1 MTDSLFCPNCGM
13 LKDNCVCG
21 KYKNKSSNNNSLD
34 TYINGSINNSK
45 SSDEIPEVYSI
56 ENHKLSN
63 DRIKEI
69 KKNHPN
75 ISEDIIENFPFPSPR
90 TGQLEIIQNIE
101 DAIAQGYKYIVI
113 EAGTGTGKSAI
124 ATTLANMYGSAYIL
138 TMTKQLQ
145 YQYAKEFGF
154 PVVKGRGNFS
164 CLMGGAEST
173 CDMGLCKTT
182 VNSKKF
188 FCPYSITKVPKLTST
203 IAFEDSFGND
213 IYYNSNN
220 HCNYWEQKA
229 NAINSPITLMNY
241 DYAILELNYVK
252 HFGKRSLLILDEA
265 HNIENKLMSSL
276 ELTLSNQRLES
287 DIKRKI
293 SPQTLKDGSVNDWI
307 LEIES
312 LYESYQDVD
321 LKDLPMNKVD
331 RIRRTISRLKLLRD
345 HLENEPKNWVID
357 SNEYSVSFK
366 PLRVN
371 KYAKDNI
378 LKYGDICIFLSATIL
393 SYKMFSKWLGLN
405 PNEVYY
411 IKVDSP
417 FPPEKR
423 PIILNLAGKMSKNR
437 IKTTAPKSIPI
448 INDILREHR
457 NDKGLIHTH
466 SYKCSRFITQNI
478 PNARLISH
486 TSANR
491 QRVLNYFES
500 DSNPL
505 VLVSPSMSEGV
516 DLPYDKCRFQI
527 IYKIPFPYLGDKQ
540 INQRQKRDKRW
551 YAYKTVM
558 TIMQAYGRGMR
569 AEDDY
574 CTTYIL
580 DKDILMLFK
589 SPLYRSLLPDFFK
602 EAIVENDY
610 IKLK

>member
-13 LKDNCVCG
+13 LKENCVCG
-21 KYKNKSSNNNSLD
+21 KYKNSNKSNSLD
-34 TYINGSINNSK
+34 DFSNKKPNNIVDDVIPGVFSIK
-45 SSDEIPEVYSI
+45 D
-56 ENHKLSN
+56 HKL
-63 DRIKEI
+63 DDDKIDKLKKEY
-69 KKNHPN
+69 PN
-75 ISEDIIENFPFPSPR
+75 IYDDIIENFPFKEPR
-90 TGQLEIIQNIE
+90 TGQLDIIQNIE
-101 DAIAQGYKYIVI
+101 DAISKGYKYIVL
-113 EAGTGTGKSAI
+113 EAGTGTGKSAV
-124 ATTLANMYGSAYIL
+124 ATTLANIYGSAYIL

-145 YQYAKEFGF
+145 HQYSKEFGF
-154 PVVKGRGNFS
+154 PIVKGRSNFS
-164 CLMGGAEST
+164 CLMGGSEST
-173 CDMGLCKTT
+173 CDMGVCKTT

-188 FCPYSITKVPKLTST
+188 FCPFSITKVPKLTST
-203 IAFEDSFGND
+203 LAFEDSFGND
-213 IYYNSNN
+213 IYYNSDN

-252 HFGKRSLLILDEA
+252 HFGRRSLLILDEA
-265 HNIENKLMSSL
+265 HNIENKLMNSL
-276 ELTLSNQRLES
+276 ELTLSNQRLEK

-293 SPQTLKDGSVNDWI
+293 SKETLKDGSVEDWI
-307 LEIES
+307 LELES

-331 RIRRTISRLKLLRD
+331 RIRRTISRIKLLRD
-345 HLENEPKNWVID
+345 HLEHEPKNWVID

-371 KYAKDNI
+371 KYAKDNL
-378 LKYGDICIFLSATIL
+378 LKYGDICIFMSATIL
-393 SYKMFSKWLGLN
+393 SHKMFSKWLGLN
-405 PNEVYY
+405 PDEVYY

-423 PIILNLAGKMSKNR
+423 PIILDLVGKMSKNR
-437 IKTTAPKSIPI
+437 IKKTAPKTIPI
-448 INDILREHR
+448 INKILRKH
-457 NDKGLIHTH
+457 NDEKGLIHSH

-491 QRVLNYFES
+491 QRVLDYFEKDS
-500 DSNPL
+500 DPL

-527 IYKIPFPYLGDKQ
+527 IYKVPFPYLGDKQ
-540 INQRQKRDKRW
+540 INLRQKRDKRW

-574 CTTYIL
+574 CTTYVL

-589 SPLYRSLLPDFFK
+589 SPLYRSLIPDFFK

-610 IKLK
+610 IKFN

>member
-13 LKDNCVCG
+13 LKENCVCG
-21 KYKNKSSNNNSLD
+21 KYKNSNKSNSLD
-34 TYINGSINNSK
+34 DFSNKKPNNAV
-45 SSDEIPEVYSI
+45 DDIIPDVYSI
-56 ENHKLSN
+56 ENHKLNN
-63 DRIKEI
+63 DRINQLKKEY
-69 KKNHPN
+69 PN
-75 ISEDIIENFPFPSPR
+75 IDNDIIENFPFKEPR
-90 TGQLEIIQNIE
+90 TGQLDIIQNIE
-101 DAIAQGYKYIVI
+101 DAISKGYKYIVL
-113 EAGTGTGKSAI
+113 EAGTGTGKSAV
-124 ATTLANMYGSAYIL
+124 ATTLANIYGSAYIL

-145 YQYAKEFGF
+145 HQYSKEFGF
-154 PVVKGRGNFS
+154 PIVKGRSNFS
-164 CLMGGAEST
+164 CLMGGSEST
-173 CDMGLCKTT
+173 CDMGVCKTT

-188 FCPYSITKVPKLTST
+188 FCPFSITKVPKLTST
-203 IAFEDSFGND
+203 LAFEDSFGND
-213 IYYNSNN
+213 IYYNSDN

-252 HFGKRSLLILDEA
+252 HFGTRSLLILDEA
-265 HNIENKLMSSL
+265 HNIENKLMNSL
-276 ELTLSNQRLES
+276 ELTLSNQRLEK

-293 SPQTLKDGSVNDWI
+293 SKETLKDGSVEDWI
-307 LEIES
+307 LELES

-331 RIRRTISRLKLLRD
+331 RIRRTISRIKLLRD
-345 HLENEPKNWVID
+345 HLEHEPKNWVID

-371 KYAKDNI
+371 KYAKDNL
-378 LKYGDICIFLSATIL
+378 LKYGDICIFMSATIL
-393 SYKMFSKWLGLN
+393 SHKMFSKWLGLN
-405 PNEVYY
+405 PDEVYY

-423 PIILNLAGKMSKNR
+423 PIILDLVGKMSKNR
-437 IKTTAPKSIPI
+437 IKKTAPKTIPI
-448 INDILREHR
+448 INKILRKH
-457 NDKGLIHTH
+457 NDEKGLIHSH

-478 PNARLISH
+478 PTARLISH

-491 QRVLNYFES
+491 QRVLDYFEKDS
-500 DSNPL
+500 DPL

-527 IYKIPFPYLGDKQ
+527 IYKVPFPYLGDKQ
-540 INQRQKRDKRW
+540 INLRQKRDKRW

-574 CTTYIL
+574 CTTYVL

-589 SPLYRSLLPDFFK
+589 SPLYRSLIPDFFK

-610 IKLK
+610 IKFN

>member
-1 MTDSLFCPNCGM
+1 M
-13 LKDNCVCG
+13 LKENCVCG
-21 KYKNKSSNNNSLD
+21 KYKNSNKSNSLD
-34 TYINGSINNSK
+34 DFSNKKPNNIVDDVIPGVFSIK
-45 SSDEIPEVYSI
+45 D
-56 ENHKLSN
+56 HKL
-63 DRIKEI
+63 DDDKIDKLKKEY
-69 KKNHPN
+69 PN
-75 ISEDIIENFPFPSPR
+75 IYDDIIENFPFKEPR
-90 TGQLEIIQNIE
+90 TGQLDIIQNIE
-101 DAIAQGYKYIVI
+101 DAISKGYKYIVL
-113 EAGTGTGKSAI
+113 EAGTGTGKSAV
-124 ATTLANMYGSAYIL
+124 ATTLANIYGSAYIL

-145 YQYAKEFGF
+145 HQYSKEFGF
-154 PVVKGRGNFS
+154 PIVKGRSNFS
-164 CLMGGAEST
+164 CLMGGSEST
-173 CDMGLCKTT
+173 CDMGVCKTT

-188 FCPYSITKVPKLTST
+188 FCPFSITKVPKLTST
-203 IAFEDSFGND
+203 LAFEDSFGND
-213 IYYNSNN
+213 IYYNSDN
-220 HCNYWEQKA
+220 HCNYWEQKS

-252 HFGKRSLLILDEA
+252 HFGRRSLLILDEA
-265 HNIENKLMSSL
+265 HNIENKLMNSL
-276 ELTLSNQRLES
+276 ELTLSNQRLEK

-293 SPQTLKDGSVNDWI
+293 SKETLKDGSVEDWI
-307 LEIES
+307 LELES

-331 RIRRTISRLKLLRD
+331 RIRRTISRIKLLRD
-345 HLENEPKNWVID
+345 HLEHEPKNWVID

-371 KYAKDNI
+371 KYAKDNL
-378 LKYGDICIFLSATIL
+378 LKYGDICIFMSATIL
-393 SYKMFSKWLGLN
+393 SHKMFSKWLGLN
-405 PNEVYY
+405 PDEVYY

-423 PIILNLAGKMSKNR
+423 PIILDLVGKMSKNR
-437 IKTTAPKSIPI
+437 IKKTAPKTIPI
-448 INDILREHR
+448 INKILRKH
-457 NDKGLIHTH
+457 NDEKGLIHSH

-491 QRVLNYFES
+491 QRVLDYFEKDS
-500 DSNPL
+500 DPL

-527 IYKIPFPYLGDKQ
+527 IYKVPFPYLGDKQ
-540 INQRQKRDKRW
+540 INLRQKRDKRW

-574 CTTYIL
+574 CTTYVL

-589 SPLYRSLLPDFFK
+589 SPLYRSLIPDFFK

-610 IKLK
+610 IKFN

>member
-13 LKDNCVCG
+13 LKENCVCG
-21 KYKNKSSNNNSLD
+21 KYKNSNKSNSLD
-34 TYINGSINNSK
+34 DFSNKKPNNAV
-45 SSDEIPEVYSI
+45 DDIIPDVYSI
-56 ENHKLSN
+56 ENHKLNN
-63 DRIKEI
+63 DRINQLKKEY
-69 KKNHPN
+69 PN
-75 ISEDIIENFPFPSPR
+75 IDNDIIENFPFKEPR
-90 TGQLEIIQNIE
+90 TVQLDIIQNIE
-101 DAIAQGYKYIVI
+101 DAISKGYKYIVL
-113 EAGTGTGKSAI
+113 EAGTGTGKSAV
-124 ATTLANMYGSAYIL
+124 ATTLANIYGSAYIL

-145 YQYAKEFGF
+145 HQYSKEFGF
-154 PVVKGRGNFS
+154 PIVKGRSNFS
-164 CLMGGAEST
+164 CLMGGSEST
-173 CDMGLCKTT
+173 CDMGVCKTT

-188 FCPYSITKVPKLTST
+188 FCPFSITKVPKLTST
-203 IAFEDSFGND
+203 LAFEDSFGND
-213 IYYNSNN
+213 IYYNSDN

-252 HFGKRSLLILDEA
+252 HFGTRSLLILDEA
-265 HNIENKLMSSL
+265 HNIENKLMNSL
-276 ELTLSNQRLES
+276 ELTLSNQRLEK

-293 SPQTLKDGSVNDWI
+293 SKETLKDGSVEDWI
-307 LEIES
+307 LELES

-331 RIRRTISRLKLLRD
+331 RIRRTISRIKLLRD
-345 HLENEPKNWVID
+345 HLEHEPKNWVID

-371 KYAKDNI
+371 KYAKDNL
-378 LKYGDICIFLSATIL
+378 LKYGDICIFMSATIL
-393 SYKMFSKWLGLN
+393 SHKMFSKWLGLN
-405 PNEVYY
+405 PDEVYY

-423 PIILNLAGKMSKNR
+423 PIILDLVGKMSKNR
-437 IKTTAPKSIPI
+437 IKKTAPKTIHI
-448 INDILREHR
+448 INKILRKH
-457 NDKGLIHTH
+457 NDEKGLIHSH

-491 QRVLNYFES
+491 QRVLDYFEKDS
-500 DSNPL
+500 DPL

-527 IYKIPFPYLGDKQ
+527 IYKVPFPYLGDKQ
-540 INQRQKRDKRW
+540 INLRQKRDKRW

-574 CTTYIL
+574 CTTYVL

-589 SPLYRSLLPDFFK
+589 SPLYRSLIPDFFK

-610 IKLK
+610 IKFN

>member
-13 LKDNCVCG
+13 LKENCICG
-21 KYKNKSSNNNSLD
+21 KYKNSNKSNSLD
-34 TYINGSINNSK
+34 DFSNKKPNNIVDDVIPGVFSIK
-45 SSDEIPEVYSI
+45 D
-56 ENHKLSN
+56 HKL
-63 DRIKEI
+63 DDDKIDKLKKEY
-69 KKNHPN
+69 PN
-75 ISEDIIENFPFPSPR
+75 IYDDIIENFPFKEPR
-90 TGQLEIIQNIE
+90 TGQLDIIQNIE
-101 DAIAQGYKYIVI
+101 DAISKGYKYIVL
-113 EAGTGTGKSAI
+113 EAGTGTGKSAV
-124 ATTLANMYGSAYIL
+124 ATTLANIYGSAYIL

-145 YQYAKEFGF
+145 HQYSKEFGF
-154 PVVKGRGNFS
+154 PIVKGRSNFS
-164 CLMGGAEST
+164 CLMGGSEST
-173 CDMGLCKTT
+173 CDMGVCKTT

-188 FCPYSITKVPKLTST
+188 FCPFSITKVPKLTST
-203 IAFEDSFGND
+203 LAFEDSFGND
-213 IYYNSNN
+213 IYYNSDN

-252 HFGKRSLLILDEA
+252 HFGTRSLLILDEA
-265 HNIENKLMSSL
+265 HNIENKLMNSL
-276 ELTLSNQRLES
+276 ELTLSNQRLEK

-293 SPQTLKDGSVNDWI
+293 SKETLKDGSVEDWI
-307 LEIES
+307 LELES

-331 RIRRTISRLKLLRD
+331 RIRRTISRIKFLRD
-345 HLENEPKNWVID
+345 HLEHEPKNWVID

-371 KYAKDNI
+371 KYAKDNL
-378 LKYGDICIFLSATIL
+378 LKYGDICIFMSATIL
-393 SYKMFSKWLGLN
+393 SHKMFSKWLGLN
-405 PNEVYY
+405 PDEVYY

-423 PIILNLAGKMSKNR
+423 PIILDLVGKMSKNR
-437 IKTTAPKSIPI
+437 IKKTAPKTIPI
-448 INDILREHR
+448 INKILRKH
-457 NDKGLIHTH
+457 NDEKGLIHSH

-491 QRVLNYFES
+491 QRVLDYFEKDS
-500 DSNPL
+500 DPL

-527 IYKIPFPYLGDKQ
+527 IYKVPFPYLGDKQ
-540 INQRQKRDKRW
+540 INLRQKRDKRW

-574 CTTYIL
+574 CTTYVL

-589 SPLYRSLLPDFFK
+589 SPLYRSLIPDFFK

-610 IKLK
+610 IKFN

>member
-13 LKDNCVCG
+13 LKENCICG
-21 KYKNKSSNNNSLD
+21 KYKNSNKSNSLD
-34 TYINGSINNSK
+34 DFSNKKPNNIVDDVIPGVFSIK
-45 SSDEIPEVYSI
+45 D
-56 ENHKLSN
+56 HKL
-63 DRIKEI
+63 DDDKIDKLKKEY
-69 KKNHPN
+69 PN
-75 ISEDIIENFPFPSPR
+75 IYDDIIENFPFKEPR
-90 TGQLEIIQNIE
+90 TGQLDIIQNIE
-101 DAIAQGYKYIVI
+101 DAISKGYKYIVL
-113 EAGTGTGKSAI
+113 EAGTGTGKSAV
-124 ATTLANMYGSAYIL
+124 ATTLANIYGSAYIL

-145 YQYAKEFGF
+145 HQYSKEFGF
-154 PVVKGRGNFS
+154 PIVKGRSNFS
-164 CLMGGAEST
+164 CLMGGSEST
-173 CDMGLCKTT
+173 CDMGVCKTT

-188 FCPYSITKVPKLTST
+188 FCPFSITKVPKLTST
-203 IAFEDSFGND
+203 LAFEDSFGND
-213 IYYNSNN
+213 IYYNSDN

-252 HFGKRSLLILDEA
+252 HFGRRSLLILDEA
-265 HNIENKLMSSL
+265 HNIENKLMNSL
-276 ELTLSNQRLES
+276 ELTLSNQRLEK

-293 SPQTLKDGSVNDWI
+293 SKETLKDGSVEDWI
-307 LEIES
+307 LELES

-331 RIRRTISRLKLLRD
+331 RIRRTISRIKLLRD
-345 HLENEPKNWVID
+345 HLEHEPKNWVID

-371 KYAKDNI
+371 KYAKDNL
-378 LKYGDICIFLSATIL
+378 LKYGDICIFMSATIL
-393 SYKMFSKWLGLN
+393 SHKMFSKWLGLN
-405 PNEVYY
+405 PDEVYY

-423 PIILNLAGKMSKNR
+423 PIILDLVGKMSKNR
-437 IKTTAPKSIPI
+437 IKKTAPKTIPI
-448 INDILREHR
+448 INKILRKH
-457 NDKGLIHTH
+457 NDEKGLIHSH

-491 QRVLNYFES
+491 QRVLDYFEKDS
-500 DSNPL
+500 DPL

-527 IYKIPFPYLGDKQ
+527 IYKVPFPYLGDKQ
-540 INQRQKRDKRW
+540 INLRQKRDKRW

-574 CTTYIL
+574 CTTYVL

-589 SPLYRSLLPDFFK
+589 SPLYRSLIPDFFK

-610 IKLK
+610 IKFN

>member
-13 LKDNCVCG
+13 LKENCVCG
-21 KYKNKSSNNNSLD
+21 KYKNSNKSNSLD
-34 TYINGSINNSK
+34 DFSNRKPNNTV
-45 SSDEIPEVYSI
+45 DDVIPDVYSI
-56 ENHKLSN
+56 DNHKLDDDKIN
-63 DRIKEI
+63 QLKKEY
-69 KKNHPN
+69 PN
-75 ISEDIIENFPFPSPR
+75 IDDGIIENFPFEEPR
-90 TGQLEIIQNIE
+90 TGQLDIIQNIE
-101 DAIAQGYKYIVI
+101 DAISNGYKYIVL

-124 ATTLANMYGSAYIL
+124 ATTLANIYGSAYIL

-145 YQYAKEFGF
+145 HQYSKEFGF
-154 PVVKGRGNFS
+154 PIVKGRSNFS
-164 CLMGGAEST
+164 CLMGGSEST
-173 CDMGLCKTT
+173 CDMGVCKTT

-188 FCPYSITKVPKLTST
+188 FCPFSITKVPKLTST

-213 IYYNSNN
+213 IYYNSDN
-220 HCNYWEQKA
+220 HCNYWEQKS

-252 HFGKRSLLILDEA
+252 HFGRRSLLILDEA
-265 HNIENKLMSSL
+265 HNIENKLMNSL
-276 ELTLSNQRLES
+276 ELTLSNQRLEK
-287 DIKRKI
+287 DIKRRI
-293 SPQTLKDGSVNDWI
+293 SKETLKDGSVEDWI
-307 LEIES
+307 LELES
-312 LYESYQDVD
+312 LYESYHDVD
-321 LKDLPMNKVD
+321 LKNLPMNKVD
-331 RIRRTISRLKLLRD
+331 RIRRTISRIKLLRD
-345 HLENEPKNWVID
+345 HLEHEPKNWVID

-371 KYAKDNI
+371 KYAKDNL
-378 LKYGDICIFLSATIL
+378 LKYGDICIFMSATIL
-393 SYKMFSKWLGLN
+393 SHKMFSKWLGLN
-405 PNEVYY
+405 PDEVYY

-423 PIILNLAGKMSKNR
+423 PIILDLAGKMSKNR
-437 IKTTAPKSIPI
+437 IKKTAPKTIPI
-448 INDILREHR
+448 INKILRRHSDE
-457 NDKGLIHTH
+457 KGLIHSH

-491 QRVLNYFES
+491 QRVLDYFEKDS
-500 DSNPL
+500 DPL

-527 IYKIPFPYLGDKQ
+527 IYKVPFPYLGDKQ
-540 INQRQKRDKRW
+540 INLRQKRDKRW

-574 CTTYIL
+574 CTTYVL

-589 SPLYRSLLPDFFK
+589 SPLYRSLIPDFFK

-610 IKLK
+610 IKFN

>member
-13 LKDNCVCG
+13 LKENCVCG
-21 KYKNKSSNNNSLD
+21 KYKNSNKSNSLD
-34 TYINGSINNSK
+34 DFSNKKPNNIVDDVIPGVFSIK
-45 SSDEIPEVYSI
+45 D
-56 ENHKLSN
+56 HKL
-63 DRIKEI
+63 DDDKIDKLKKEY
-69 KKNHPN
+69 PN
-75 ISEDIIENFPFPSPR
+75 IYDDIIENFPFKEPR
-90 TGQLEIIQNIE
+90 TGQLDIIQNIE
-101 DAIAQGYKYIVI
+101 DAISKGYKYIVL
-113 EAGTGTGKSAI
+113 EAGTGTGKSAV
-124 ATTLANMYGSAYIL
+124 ATTLANIYGSAYIL

-145 YQYAKEFGF
+145 HQYSKEFGF
-154 PVVKGRGNFS
+154 PIVKGRSNFS
-164 CLMGGAEST
+164 CLMGGSEST
-173 CDMGLCKTT
+173 CDMGVCKTT

-188 FCPYSITKVPKLTST
+188 FCPFSITKVPKLTST
-203 IAFEDSFGND
+203 LAFEDSFGND
-213 IYYNSNN
+213 IYYNSDN
-220 HCNYWEQKA
+220 HCNYWEQKS

-252 HFGKRSLLILDEA
+252 HFGRRSLLILDEA
-265 HNIENKLMSSL
+265 HNIENKLMNSL
-276 ELTLSNQRLES
+276 ELTLSNQRLEK

-293 SPQTLKDGSVNDWI
+293 SKETLKDGSVEDWI
-307 LEIES
+307 LELES

-331 RIRRTISRLKLLRD
+331 RIRRTISRIKLLRD
-345 HLENEPKNWVID
+345 HLEHEPKNWVID

-371 KYAKDNI
+371 KYAKDNL
-378 LKYGDICIFLSATIL
+378 LKYGDICIFMSATIL
-393 SYKMFSKWLGLN
+393 SHKMFSKWLGLN
-405 PNEVYY
+405 PDEVYY

-423 PIILNLAGKMSKNR
+423 PIILDLVGKMSKNR
-437 IKTTAPKSIPI
+437 IKKTAPKTIPI
-448 INDILREHR
+448 INKILRKH
-457 NDKGLIHTH
+457 NDEKGLIHSH

-491 QRVLNYFES
+491 QRVLDYFEKDS
-500 DSNPL
+500 DPL

-527 IYKIPFPYLGDKQ
+527 IYKVPFPYLGDKQ
-540 INQRQKRDKRW
+540 INLRQKRDKRW

-574 CTTYIL
+574 CTTYVL

-589 SPLYRSLLPDFFK
+589 SPLYRSLIPDFFK

-610 IKLK
+610 IKFN

>member
-13 LKDNCVCG
+13 LKENCICG
-21 KYKNKSSNNNSLD
+21 KYKNSNKSNSLD
-34 TYINGSINNSK
+34 DFSNKKPNNIVDDVIPGVFSIK
-45 SSDEIPEVYSI
+45 D
-56 ENHKLSN
+56 HKL
-63 DRIKEI
+63 DDDKIDKLKKEY
-69 KKNHPN
+69 PN
-75 ISEDIIENFPFPSPR
+75 IYDDIIENFPFKEPR
-90 TGQLEIIQNIE
+90 TGQLDIIQNIE
-101 DAIAQGYKYIVI
+101 DAISKGYKYIVL
-113 EAGTGTGKSAI
+113 EAGTGTGKSAV
-124 ATTLANMYGSAYIL
+124 ATTLANIYGSAYIL

-145 YQYAKEFGF
+145 HQYSKEFGF
-154 PVVKGRGNFS
+154 PIVKGRSNFS
-164 CLMGGAEST
+164 CLMGGSEST
-173 CDMGLCKTT
+173 CDMGVCKTT

-188 FCPYSITKVPKLTST
+188 FCPFSITKVPKLTST
-203 IAFEDSFGND
+203 LAFEDSFGND
-213 IYYNSNN
+213 IYYNSDN

-252 HFGKRSLLILDEA
+252 HFGTRSLLILDEA
-265 HNIENKLMSSL
+265 HNIENKLMNSL
-276 ELTLSNQRLES
+276 ELTLSNQRLEK

-293 SPQTLKDGSVNDWI
+293 SKETLKDGSVEDWI
-307 LEIES
+307 LELES

-331 RIRRTISRLKLLRD
+331 RIRRTIGRIKLLRD
-345 HLENEPKNWVID
+345 HLEHEPKNWVID

-371 KYAKDNI
+371 KYAKDNL
-378 LKYGDICIFLSATIL
+378 LKYGDICIFMSATIL
-393 SYKMFSKWLGLN
+393 SHKMFSKWLGLN
-405 PNEVYY
+405 PDEVYY

-423 PIILNLAGKMSKNR
+423 PIILDLVGKMSKNR
-437 IKTTAPKSIPI
+437 IKKTAPKTIPI
-448 INDILREHR
+448 INKILRKH
-457 NDKGLIHTH
+457 NDEKGLIHSH

-491 QRVLNYFES
+491 QRVLDYFEKDS
-500 DSNPL
+500 DPL

-527 IYKIPFPYLGDKQ
+527 IYKVPFPYLGDKQ
-540 INQRQKRDKRW
+540 INLRQKRDKRW

-574 CTTYIL
+574 CTTYVL

-589 SPLYRSLLPDFFK
+589 SPLYRSLIPDFFK

-610 IKLK
+610 IKFN

>member
-13 LKDNCVCG
+13 LKENCVCG
-21 KYKNKSSNNNSLD
+21 KYKNSNKSNSLD
-34 TYINGSINNSK
+34 DFSNKKPNNIVDDVIPGVFSIK
-45 SSDEIPEVYSI
+45 D
-56 ENHKLSN
+56 HKL
-63 DRIKEI
+63 DDDKIDKLKKEY
-69 KKNHPN
+69 PN
-75 ISEDIIENFPFPSPR
+75 IYDDIIENFPFEEPR
-90 TGQLEIIQNIE
+90 TGQLDIIQNIE
-101 DAIAQGYKYIVI
+101 DAISKGYKYIVL
-113 EAGTGTGKSAI
+113 EAGTGTGKSAV
-124 ATTLANMYGSAYIL
+124 ATTLANIYGSAYIL

-145 YQYAKEFGF
+145 HQYSKEFGF
-154 PVVKGRGNFS
+154 PIVKGRSNFS
-164 CLMGGAEST
+164 CLMGGSEST
-173 CDMGLCKTT
+173 CDMGVCKTT

-188 FCPYSITKVPKLTST
+188 FCPFSITKVPKLTST
-203 IAFEDSFGND
+203 LAFEDSFGND
-213 IYYNSNN
+213 IYYNSDN

-252 HFGKRSLLILDEA
+252 HFGTRSLLILDEA
-265 HNIENKLMSSL
+265 HNIENKLMNSL
-276 ELTLSNQRLES
+276 ELTLSNQRLEK

-293 SPQTLKDGSVNDWI
+293 SKETLKDGSVEDWI
-307 LEIES
+307 LELES

-331 RIRRTISRLKLLRD
+331 RIRRTISRIKLLRD
-345 HLENEPKNWVID
+345 HLEHEPKNWVID

-371 KYAKDNI
+371 KYAKDNL
-378 LKYGDICIFLSATIL
+378 LKYGDICIFMSATIL
-393 SYKMFSKWLGLN
+393 SHKMFSKWLGLN
-405 PNEVYY
+405 PDEVYY

-423 PIILNLAGKMSKNR
+423 PIILDLVGKMSKNR
-437 IKTTAPKSIPI
+437 IKKTAPKTIPI
-448 INDILREHR
+448 INKILRKH
-457 NDKGLIHTH
+457 NDEKGLIHSH

-491 QRVLNYFES
+491 QRVLDYFEKDS
-500 DSNPL
+500 DPL

-527 IYKIPFPYLGDKQ
+527 IYKVPFPYLGDKQ
-540 INQRQKRDKRW
+540 INLRQKRDKRW

-574 CTTYIL
+574 CTTYVL

-589 SPLYRSLLPDFFK
+589 SPLYRSLIPDFFK

-610 IKLK
+610 IKFN

>member
-13 LKDNCVCG
+13 LKENCICG
-21 KYKNKSSNNNSLD
+21 KYKNSNKSNSLD
-34 TYINGSINNSK
+34 DFSNKKPNNIVDDVIPGVFSIK
-45 SSDEIPEVYSI
+45 D
-56 ENHKLSN
+56 HKL
-63 DRIKEI
+63 DDDKIDKLKKEY
-69 KKNHPN
+69 PN
-75 ISEDIIENFPFPSPR
+75 IYDDIIENFPFKEPR
-90 TGQLEIIQNIE
+90 TGQLDIIQNIE
-101 DAIAQGYKYIVI
+101 DAISKGYKYIVL
-113 EAGTGTGKSAI
+113 EAGTGTGKSAV
-124 ATTLANMYGSAYIL
+124 ATTLANIYGSAYIL

-145 YQYAKEFGF
+145 HQYSKEFGF
-154 PVVKGRGNFS
+154 PIVKGRSNFS
-164 CLMGGAEST
+164 CLMGGSEST
-173 CDMGLCKTT
+173 CDMGVCKTT

-188 FCPYSITKVPKLTST
+188 FCPFSITKVPKLTST
-203 IAFEDSFGND
+203 LAFEDSFGND
-213 IYYNSNN
+213 IYYNSDN

-229 NAINSPITLMNY
+229 NAINSPITLVNY

-252 HFGKRSLLILDEA
+252 HFGTRSLLILDEA
-265 HNIENKLMSSL
+265 HNIENKLMNSL
-276 ELTLSNQRLES
+276 ELTLSNQRLEK

-293 SPQTLKDGSVNDWI
+293 SKETLKDGSVEDWI
-307 LEIES
+307 LELES

-331 RIRRTISRLKLLRD
+331 RIRRTISRIKLLRD
-345 HLENEPKNWVID
+345 HLEHEPKNWVID

-371 KYAKDNI
+371 KYAKDNL
-378 LKYGDICIFLSATIL
+378 LKYGDICIFMSATIL
-393 SYKMFSKWLGLN
+393 SHKMFSKWLGLN
-405 PNEVYY
+405 PDEVYY

-423 PIILNLAGKMSKNR
+423 PIILDLVGKMSKNR
-437 IKTTAPKSIPI
+437 IKKTAPKTIPI
-448 INDILREHR
+448 INKILRKH
-457 NDKGLIHTH
+457 NDEKGLIHSH

-491 QRVLNYFES
+491 QRVLDYFEKDS
-500 DSNPL
+500 DPL

-527 IYKIPFPYLGDKQ
+527 IYKVPFPYLGDKQ
-540 INQRQKRDKRW
+540 INLRQKRDKRW

-574 CTTYIL
+574 CTTYVL

-589 SPLYRSLLPDFFK
+589 SPLYRSLIPDFFK

-610 IKLK
+610 IKFN

>member
-13 LKDNCVCG
+13 LKENCVCG
-21 KYKNKSSNNNSLD
+21 KYKNSNKHNNSLD
-34 TYINGSINNSK
+34 DFSNKKHNNIV
-45 SSDEIPEVYSI
+45 DDIIPDVYSI
-56 ENHKLSN
+56 KNHKLDNNRIN
-63 DRIKEI
+63 DL
-69 KKNHPN
+69 KKQYPN
-75 ISEDIIENFPFPSPR
+75 IDDDIIENFPFPSPR
-90 TGQLEIIQNIE
+90 TGQLDIIQNIE
-101 DAIAQGYKYIVI
+101 EAISKGYKYIVL
-113 EAGTGTGKSAI
+113 EAGTGTGKSAV
-124 ATTLANMYGSAYIL
+124 ATTLANIYGSAYIL

-145 YQYAKEFGF
+145 HQYAKEFGF
-154 PVVKGRGNFS
+154 PIVKGRSNFS
-164 CLMGGAEST
+164 CLMGGSEAT
-173 CDMGLCKTT
+173 CDMGVCKTT

-188 FCPYSITKVPKLTST
+188 FCPFSITKVPKLTST

-213 IYYNSNN
+213 IYYNSDN

-252 HFGKRSLLILDEA
+252 HFGTRSLLILDEA
-265 HNIENKLMSSL
+265 HNIENKLMNSL
-276 ELTLSNQRLES
+276 ELTLSNQRLEK
-287 DIKRKI
+287 DIKRRI
-293 SPQTLKDGSVNDWI
+293 SKETLKDGSVEDWI
-307 LEIES
+307 LELES

-331 RIRRTISRLKLLRD
+331 RIRRTISRIKLLRD
-345 HLENEPKNWVID
+345 HLEHEPKNWVID
-357 SNEYSVSFK
+357 ANEYSVSFK

-371 KYAKDNI
+371 KYAKDNL
-378 LKYGDICIFLSATIL
+378 LKYGDICIFMSATIL
-393 SYKMFSKWLGLN
+393 SHKMFSKWLGLD

-423 PIILNLAGKMSKNR
+423 PIILDLAGKMSKNR
-437 IKTTAPKSIPI
+437 IKKTAPKTIPI
-448 INDILREHR
+448 VNKILRRHSDE
-457 NDKGLIHTH
+457 KGLIHSH

-486 TSANR
+486 TPANR
-491 QRVLNYFES
+491 QRVLDYFEKDS
-500 DSNPL
+500 DPL

-527 IYKIPFPYLGDKQ
+527 IYKVPFPYLGDKQ
-540 INQRQKRDKRW
+540 INLRQKRDKRW

-589 SPLYRSLLPDFFK
+589 SPLYRSLIPDFFK

-610 IKLK
+610 IKFN

>member
-13 LKDNCVCG
+13 LKENCVCG
-21 KYKNKSSNNNSLD
+21 KYKNSNKSNSLD
-34 TYINGSINNSK
+34 DFSNKKPNNIVDDVIPGVFSIK
-45 SSDEIPEVYSI
+45 D
-56 ENHKLSN
+56 HKL
-63 DRIKEI
+63 DDDKIDKLKKEY
-69 KKNHPN
+69 PN
-75 ISEDIIENFPFPSPR
+75 IYDDIIENFPFKEPR
-90 TGQLEIIQNIE
+90 TGQLDIIQNIE
-101 DAIAQGYKYIVI
+101 DAISKGYKYIVL
-113 EAGTGTGKSAI
+113 EAGTGTGKSAV
-124 ATTLANMYGSAYIL
+124 ATTLANIYGSAYIL

-145 YQYAKEFGF
+145 HQYFKEFGF
-154 PVVKGRGNFS
+154 PIVKGRSNFS
-164 CLMGGAEST
+164 CLMGGSEST
-173 CDMGLCKTT
+173 CDMGVCKTT

-188 FCPYSITKVPKLTST
+188 FCPFSITKVPKLTST
-203 IAFEDSFGND
+203 LAFEDSFGND
-213 IYYNSNN
+213 IYYNSDN

-252 HFGKRSLLILDEA
+252 HFGTRSLLILDEA
-265 HNIENKLMSSL
+265 HNIENKLMNSL
-276 ELTLSNQRLES
+276 ELTLSNQRLEK

-293 SPQTLKDGSVNDWI
+293 SKETLKDGSVEDWI
-307 LEIES
+307 LELES

-331 RIRRTISRLKLLRD
+331 RIRRTISRIKLLRD
-345 HLENEPKNWVID
+345 HLEHEPKNWVID

-371 KYAKDNI
+371 KYAKDNL
-378 LKYGDICIFLSATIL
+378 LKYGDICIFMSATIL
-393 SYKMFSKWLGLN
+393 SHKMFSKWLGLN
-405 PNEVYY
+405 PDEVYY

-423 PIILNLAGKMSKNR
+423 PIILDLVGKMSKNR
-437 IKTTAPKSIPI
+437 IKKTAPKTIPI
-448 INDILREHR
+448 INKILRKH
-457 NDKGLIHTH
+457 NDEKGLIHSH

-491 QRVLNYFES
+491 QRVLDYFEKDS
-500 DSNPL
+500 DPL

-527 IYKIPFPYLGDKQ
+527 IYKVPFPYLGDKQ
-540 INQRQKRDKRW
+540 INLRQKRDKRW

-574 CTTYIL
+574 CTTYVL

-589 SPLYRSLLPDFFK
+589 SPLYRSLIPDFFK

-610 IKLK
+610 IKFN

>member
-13 LKDNCVCG
+13 LKENCVCG
-21 KYKNKSSNNNSLD
+21 KYKNSNKSNSLD
-34 TYINGSINNSK
+34 DFSNKKPNNIVDDVIPGVFSIK
-45 SSDEIPEVYSI
+45 D
-56 ENHKLSN
+56 HKL
-63 DRIKEI
+63 DDDKIDKLKKEY
-69 KKNHPN
+69 PN
-75 ISEDIIENFPFPSPR
+75 IYDDIIENFPFKEPR
-90 TGQLEIIQNIE
+90 TGQLDIIQNIE
-101 DAIAQGYKYIVI
+101 DAISKGYKYIVL
-113 EAGTGTGKSAI
+113 EAGTGTGKSAV
-124 ATTLANMYGSAYIL
+124 ATTLANIYGSAYIL

-145 YQYAKEFGF
+145 HQYSKEFGF
-154 PVVKGRGNFS
+154 PIVKGRSNFS
-164 CLMGGAEST
+164 CLMGGSEST
-173 CDMGLCKTT
+173 CDMGVCKTT

-188 FCPYSITKVPKLTST
+188 FCPFSITKVPKLTST
-203 IAFEDSFGND
+203 LAFEDSFGND
-213 IYYNSNN
+213 IYYNSDN

-252 HFGKRSLLILDEA
+252 HFGTRSLLILDEA
-265 HNIENKLMSSL
+265 HNIENKLMNSL
-276 ELTLSNQRLES
+276 ELTLSNQRLEK

-293 SPQTLKDGSVNDWI
+293 SKETLKDGSVEDWI
-307 LEIES
+307 LELES

-331 RIRRTISRLKLLRD
+331 RIRRTISRIKLLRD
-345 HLENEPKNWVID
+345 HLEHEPKNWVID

-371 KYAKDNI
+371 KYAKDNL
-378 LKYGDICIFLSATIL
+378 LKYGDICIFMSATIL
-393 SYKMFSKWLGLN
+393 SHKMFSKWLGLN
-405 PNEVYY
+405 PDEVYY

-423 PIILNLAGKMSKNR
+423 PIILDLVGKMSKNR
-437 IKTTAPKSIPI
+437 IKKTAPKTIPI
-448 INDILREHR
+448 INKILRKH
-457 NDKGLIHTH
+457 NDEKGLIHSH

-491 QRVLNYFES
+491 QRVLDYFEKDS
-500 DSNPL
+500 DPL

-527 IYKIPFPYLGDKQ
+527 IYKVPFPYLGDKQ
-540 INQRQKRDKRW
+540 INLRQKRDKRW

-574 CTTYIL
+574 CTTYVL

-589 SPLYRSLLPDFFK
+589 SPLYRSLIPDFFK

-610 IKLK
+610 IKFN

>member
-13 LKDNCVCG
+13 LKENCVCG
-21 KYKNKSSNNNSLD
+21 KYKNSNKSNSLD
-34 TYINGSINNSK
+34 DFSNKKPNNIVDDVIPGVFSIK
-45 SSDEIPEVYSI
+45 D
-56 ENHKLSN
+56 HKL
-63 DRIKEI
+63 DDDKIDKLKKEY
-69 KKNHPN
+69 PN
-75 ISEDIIENFPFPSPR
+75 IYDDIIENFPFKEPR
-90 TGQLEIIQNIE
+90 TGQLDIIQNIE
-101 DAIAQGYKYIVI
+101 DAISKGYKYIVL
-113 EAGTGTGKSAI
+113 EAGTGTGKSAV
-124 ATTLANMYGSAYIL
+124 ATTLANIYGSAYIL

-145 YQYAKEFGF
+145 HQYSKEFGF
-154 PVVKGRGNFS
+154 PIVKGRSNFS
-164 CLMGGAEST
+164 CLMGGSEST
-173 CDMGLCKTT
+173 CDMGVCKTT

-188 FCPYSITKVPKLTST
+188 FCPFSITKVPKLTST
-203 IAFEDSFGND
+203 LAFEDSFGND
-213 IYYNSNN
+213 IYYNSDN

-252 HFGKRSLLILDEA
+252 HFGTRSLLILDEA
-265 HNIENKLMSSL
+265 HNIENKLMNSL
-276 ELTLSNQRLES
+276 ELTLSNQRLEK

-293 SPQTLKDGSVNDWI
+293 SKETLKDGSVEDWI
-307 LEIES
+307 LELES

-331 RIRRTISRLKLLRD
+331 RIRRTISRIKFLRD
-345 HLENEPKNWVID
+345 HLEHEPKNWVID

-371 KYAKDNI
+371 KYAKDNL
-378 LKYGDICIFLSATIL
+378 LKYGDICIFMSATIL
-393 SYKMFSKWLGLN
+393 SHKMFSKWLGLN
-405 PNEVYY
+405 PDEVYY

-423 PIILNLAGKMSKNR
+423 PIILDLVGKMSKNR
-437 IKTTAPKSIPI
+437 IKKTAPKTIPI
-448 INDILREHR
+448 INKILRKH
-457 NDKGLIHTH
+457 NDEKGLIHSH

-491 QRVLNYFES
+491 QRVLDYFEKDS
-500 DSNPL
+500 DPL

-527 IYKIPFPYLGDKQ
+527 IYKVPFPYLGDKQ
-540 INQRQKRDKRW
+540 INLRQKRDKRW

-574 CTTYIL
+574 CTTYVL

-589 SPLYRSLLPDFFK
+589 SPLYRSLIPDFFK

-610 IKLK
+610 IKFN

>member
-13 LKDNCVCG
+13 LKENCVCG
-21 KYKNKSSNNNSLD
+21 KYKNSNKSNSLD
-34 TYINGSINNSK
+34 DFSNKKPNNMV
-45 SSDEIPEVYSI
+45 DDVIPDVYSI
-56 ENHKLSN
+56 KNHKL
-63 DRIKEI
+63 DDDKIDKLKKEY
-69 KKNHPN
+69 PN
-75 ISEDIIENFPFPSPR
+75 IYDDIIENFPFKEPR
-90 TGQLEIIQNIE
+90 TGQLDIIQNIE
-101 DAIAQGYKYIVI
+101 DAISKGYKYIVL
-113 EAGTGTGKSAI
+113 EAGTGTGKSAV
-124 ATTLANMYGSAYIL
+124 ATTLANIYGSAYIL

-145 YQYAKEFGF
+145 HQYSKEFGF
-154 PVVKGRGNFS
+154 PIVKGRSNFS
-164 CLMGGAEST
+164 CLMGGSEST
-173 CDMGLCKTT
+173 CDMGVCKTT

-188 FCPYSITKVPKLTST
+188 FCPFSITKVPKLTST
-203 IAFEDSFGND
+203 LAFEDSFGND
-213 IYYNSNN
+213 IYYNSDN

-252 HFGKRSLLILDEA
+252 HFGTRSLLILDEA
-265 HNIENKLMSSL
+265 HNIENKLMNSL
-276 ELTLSNQRLES
+276 ELTLSNQRLEK

-293 SPQTLKDGSVNDWI
+293 SKETLKDGSVEDWI
-307 LEIES
+307 LELES

-331 RIRRTISRLKLLRD
+331 RIRRTISRIKLLRD
-345 HLENEPKNWVID
+345 HLEHEPKNWVID

-371 KYAKDNI
+371 KYAKDNL
-378 LKYGDICIFLSATIL
+378 LKYGDICIFMSATIL
-393 SYKMFSKWLGLN
+393 SHKMFSKWLGLN
-405 PNEVYY
+405 PDEVYY

-423 PIILNLAGKMSKNR
+423 PIILDLVGKMSKNR
-437 IKTTAPKSIPI
+437 IKKTAPKTIPI
-448 INDILREHR
+448 INKILRKH
-457 NDKGLIHTH
+457 NDEKGLIHSH

-491 QRVLNYFES
+491 QRVLDYFEKDS
-500 DSNPL
+500 DPL

-527 IYKIPFPYLGDKQ
+527 IYKVPFPYLGDKQ
-540 INQRQKRDKRW
+540 INLRQKRDKRW

-574 CTTYIL
+574 CTTYVL

-589 SPLYRSLLPDFFK
+589 SPLYRSLIPDFFK

-610 IKLK
+610 IKFN